1 MEELLWFDDGT
12 PDGSTVTDDG
22 ADTITTDTVT
32 TEPPAVDVKKEM
44 TELKRSISKDLGINI
59 FEPEGLKQVK
69 DLLDS
74 QKTDQEK
81 LAEQLAQYQE
91 RENEWANERT
101 KLQAQLKAT
110 ELGIAKD
117 SIEDA
122 LKLADGNPDNLEQV
136 VKKYPH
142 FRSQNGITIGMGGN
156 DTPPPTGKTEVEQY
170 MAQDPKYKKY
180 LNN

>member
-22 ADTITTDTVT
+22 ADTTTTDTVT
-32 TEPPAVDVKKEM
+32 TEPPVVDVKKEM
-44 TELKRSISKDLGINI
+44 TELKRTISKDLGINI

-91 RENEWANERT
+91 RENEWTNERT

-142 FRSQNGITIGMGGN
+142 FRSQNGITIGMPNNG
-156 DTPPPTGKTEVEQY
+156 TPPPTGKTEVEQY

-180 LNN
+180 MNN